1 MTESLIRIK
10 AFKSVKIETLNK
22 TAILSVVC
30 LALFWLF
37 MANNVVLASY
47 RKNMLQKNID
57 GIRTE
62 IRNLNL
68 KLSEKRSVGFLKQA
82 VQKLGLIVNDQIQ
95 YVKVAGPVAKNQ
107 Q

>member
-1 MTESLIRIK
+1 MTKLLIRVK

-22 TAILSVVC
+22 IAILSIAC
-30 LALFWLF
+30 LALFYLF
-37 MANNVVLASY
+37 LANNVVLAGY
-47 RKNMLQKNID
+47 RKNMIQKNID

-82 VQKLGLIVNDQIQ
+82 VQNLGLIVNDQIQ
-95 YVKVAGPVAKNQ
+95 YIKVAGPVAKNQ
-107 Q
+107 

>member
-22 TAILSVVC
+22 MAILGVAC
-30 LALFWLF
+30 LALLCLF

-47 RKNMLQKNID
+47 QRNMLQKNID
-57 GIRTE
+57 DIRTE

-68 KLSEKRSVGFLKQA
+68 KLSEKRSIGFLKQA
-82 VQKLGLIVNDQIQ
+82 VRNLGLIVNDQIQ
-95 YVKVAGPVAKNQ
+95 YIKVVGPVAKNQ
-107 Q
+107 

>member
-1 MTESLIRIK
+1 MRIK

-22 TAILSVVC
+22 MAVLGIVFS
-30 LALFWLF
+30 ALLCLF

-47 RKNMLQKNID
+47 QKNILQKNID

-68 KLSEKRSVGFLKQA
+68 KLSEKRSIGFLKQA
-82 VQKLGLIVNDQIQ
+82 VQDLGLIVNDQIQ
-95 YVKVAGPVAKNQ
+95 YVKVSGPVAKNQ
-107 Q
+107 